1 MMPALYLAL
10 LCVTG
15 VAASVSRQIQLGDLE
30 YFIPPKPAWKLKHW
44 NVSIHNDDF
53 TPLTVVNLGEPPTAA
68 TVSDALEQYEE
79 DDVWTKRFTQS
90 MLHLYSVSLANCLVL
105 YLQSDADESKDFKSD
120 DYNVSA
126 VYTGTESGPAGP
138 YFVHRYT
145 GDVYQAYRLYV
156 DTSQAFIQVC
166 LLLIISTSLMAAVNI
181 PRPPRNSSSSPSSNS
196 VRSRSYYRRPIT
208 SLLYAY

>member
-79 DDVWTKRFTQS
+79 DDVWTKRFTQI
-90 MLHLYSVSLANCLVL
+90 L

-126 VYTGTESGPAGP
+126 VYTGTESVPAGP

-166 LLLIISTSLMAAVNI
+166 LLLIISTSLMAAVDI